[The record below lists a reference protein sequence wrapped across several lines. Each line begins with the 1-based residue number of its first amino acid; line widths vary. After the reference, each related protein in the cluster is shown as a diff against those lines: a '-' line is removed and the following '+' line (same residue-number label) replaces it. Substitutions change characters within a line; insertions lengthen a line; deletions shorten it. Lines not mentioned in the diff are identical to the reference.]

1 MCLSLPEAS
10 SLLVPLYLRDLRLCS
25 TFCKGFFDAFP
36 RPKHR
41 AMEASVANSVTS
53 YREGRAHSTSE
64 DDSDDEETSW
74 KRQAT
79 DKARNTVAKAGY
91 DFSKCA
97 ALAGAPQHES
107 LPSRKKKVNNVW
119 GAVLNEQLLMEDL
132 GQVSVESSWKG
143 NDRHCESYDFTR
155 RDLDTRPDPIEP
167 DDLFDE
173 DNVTTHDVVDIQD
186 PGPRGQKRSVM
197 DRLGERACTRPSRSR
212 SPKIRGAGRPRR
224 SKSDSSKSST
234 SEEEEGQAAE
244 VAADI
249 AARLDETN
257 VELVERVVQILG
269 VTRSRKLLGMTEDIE
284 ATGGL
289 LVRDKSRR
297 RTPGGVFFFLV
308 KANTS
313 KEEANMVFADEIR
326 QRERMRKKYRRQQSR
341 RIRDEHVARAAAAV
355 VVSEDAEERVQLEVV
370 QKVNDSDRPPQEPDS
385 GCVEVVMAAVDDED
399 LEDGEI
405 VD

>member
-1 MCLSLPEAS
+1 
-10 SLLVPLYLRDLRLCS
+10 
-25 TFCKGFFDAFP
+25 
-36 RPKHR
+36 
-41 AMEASVANSVTS
+41 MEASVANNVAS
-53 YREGRAHSTSE
+53 YREDRARSTSE

-79 DKARNTVAKAGY
+79 DKARNAAAKAGY

-97 ALAGAPQHES
+97 ALAGVPQQQS
-107 LPSRKKKVNNVW
+107 LQFRKKKVNNVW
-119 GAVLNEQLLMEDL
+119 GAVINEQLLMEDL
-132 GQVSVESSWKG
+132 GQVSVESSQMVNWK

-155 RDLDTRPDPIEP
+155 KDLDTRPDPIEP

-173 DNVTTHDVVDIQD
+173 DGVTAHDVVDIQD

-212 SPKIRGAGRPRR
+212 SPKIRGAGRARR

-234 SEEEEGQAAE
+234 SEEDDEPVAE

-249 AARLDETN
+249 AARLEETN
-257 VELVERVVQILG
+257 AELVERVVQVLG

-289 LVRDKSRR
+289 LIRDKSRR

-308 KANTS
+308 KANTT
-313 KEEANMVFADEIR
+313 KEEANMVFGEEIR
-326 QRERMRKKYRRQQSR
+326 QRERMRKKYRREQTR
-341 RIRDEHVARAAAAV
+341 RIREEHAARAAAATP
-355 VVSEDAEERVQLEVV
+355 VSEETEESKDAEEPEQLEITE
-370 QKVNDSDRPPQEPDS
+370 KLEEPTRPLKEPDS